1 MEIASI
7 RIRFPQFDGLD
18 LVFDTG
24 KVAVLQHGF
33 ERIRQN
39 AGFEVIA
46 ITHGGRK
53 KPHYHVI
60 HPQLLSVP
68 DETDLA

>member
-7 RIRFPQFDGLD
+7 RIRFPHSTGLD

-33 ERIRQN
+33 RRIRQN
-39 AGFEVIA
+39 AEFEGIGIA
-46 ITHGGRK
+46 NGRPEK
-53 KPHYHVI
+53 MKPV
-60 HPQLLSVP
+60 
-68 DETDLA
+68 